1 VTRSIL
7 CGVDDSSHAR
17 LALRRAARLAEALGL
32 RLVVAHVVQ
41 PPLPAPGI
49 GLTARQLP
57 AVPIDALLAAGEATL
72 ATLLDDEGIGD
83 VERRVLLGFAADR
96 LADLADDEAAELVVV
111 GSRGRGAVKAAL
123 LGSVSTALIGVARC
137 PVLVVPPHAEPPS
150 DHPPRGTVSS
160 TGTGAASGTTTTGHG
175 ALRASPPATID
186 GGRPVSVP
194 RVPTTRR
201 SARFRSASS
210 TNRRT
215 GLPES
220 R

>member
-1 VTRSIL
+1 MTRSIL
-7 CGVDDSSHAR
+7 CGVDDSGHAR
-17 LALRRAARLAEALGL
+17 LALRRAARLAEALDL

-72 ATLLDDEGIGD
+72 ATLLDDEGFGD
-83 VERRVLLGFAADR
+83 VDRRVLLGFAADR
-96 LADLADDEAAELVVV
+96 LADLADDEAAELIVV

-150 DHPPRGTVSS
+150 DHPPR
-160 TGTGAASGTTTTGHG
+160 
-175 ALRASPPATID
+175 
-186 GGRPVSVP
+186 VSVP

-201 SARFRSASS
+201 SARVRSASS
-210 TNRRT
+210 TDRRT

>member
-1 VTRSIL
+1 MTRSIL
-7 CGVDDSSHAR
+7 CGVDGSPHAR
-17 LALRRAARLAEALGL
+17 LALRQAARLAEALGA
-32 RLVVAHVVQ
+32 RLVVAYVVQ

-72 ATLLDDEGIGD
+72 ERILDEEGLDD
-83 VERRVLLGFAADR
+83 VERRVLLGFPADR
-96 LADLADDEAAELVVV
+96 LADLADDEAAEVIVV
-111 GSRGRGAVKAAL
+111 GSRGRGAVKAAF
-123 LGSVSTALIGVARC
+123 LGSVSSALIGVARC
-137 PVLVVPPHAEPPS
+137 PVLVVPPQTGQ
-150 DHPPRGTVSS
+150 RVSS
-160 TGTGAASGTTTTGHG
+160 GGTGAASGTITTGHG
-175 ALRASPPATID
+175 ALRASPFATID

-210 TNRRT
+210 ANRRT
-215 GLPES
+215 GFPES